1 MNKIRGEG
9 ALERVEQAG
18 HGGFEGTEEFR
29 SRGSGAE
36 VEPWEQTGGGEGVA
50 VGGEAVAE
58 FGSNHSGVFF
68 LLAGCG
74 QDIEQGPD
82 ERPER
87 RPGDPAW
94 ERGAVG
100 EELPIGGFEVVTAG
114 TRPDGPG
121 WYGNGPL
128 AREMN

>member
-1 MNKIRGEG
+1 MGVGEG

-36 VEPWEQTGGGEGVA
+36 VEQWEQPGGGEGFA

-68 LLAGCG
+68 LLAGSG
-74 QDIEQGPD
+74 QDIEQGLD
-82 ERPER
+82 ERPEG
-87 RPGDPAW
+87 RPH
-94 ERGAVG
+94 
-100 EELPIGGFEVVTAG
+100 
-114 TRPDGPG
+114 GPSVR
-121 WYGNGPL
+121 YATVIL
-128 AREMN
+128 

>member
-1 MNKIRGEG
+1 MVVREV

-36 VEPWEQTGGGEGVA
+36 VEQWEQPGGGEGFA

-68 LLAGCG
+68 LLAGSG
-74 QDIEQGPD
+74 QDIEQGLD
-82 ERPER
+82 ERPEG
-87 RPGDPAW
+87 RPH
-94 ERGAVG
+94 
-100 EELPIGGFEVVTAG
+100 
-114 TRPDGPG
+114 GPSVR
-121 WYGNGPL
+121 YATVIL
-128 AREMN
+128 